1 MRCENC
7 GVEAVAGAAFC
18 ASCGKPISLAA
29 PGPGGT
35 ALVSAGLQ
43 PNVAGALC
51 YLAGFITG
59 ILFLV
64 LEPYRQDRF
73 VRFHAFQSIFFSLAW
88 IVLHFAIGIL
98 LSLMPW
104 TMWHLVAT
112 LSSLVSLALLGVTF
126 FLMYKAYSNER
137 FKLPVLGDIAEKQA

>member
-1 MRCENC
+1 MQCENC
-7 GVEAVAGAAFC
+7 GVEMVVGAAFC
-18 ASCGKPISLAA
+18 ASCGKPVSVAA
-29 PGPGGT
+29 PVPGGT
-35 ALVSAGLQ
+35 AAVSSGLQ

-64 LEPYRQDRF
+64 LEPYRRDQF

-88 IVLHFAIGIL
+88 IVLRFALGML

-104 TMWHLVAT
+104 TMWQLVA
-112 LSSLVSLALLGVTF
+112 SLTSLISLALLGVAI
-126 FLMYKAYSNER
+126 FLMYKAYSKER
-137 FKLPVLGDIAEKQA
+137 FKLPVLGDLAEKQA